1 MSGKT
6 MLRCGTALTT
16 CLLLVSVSA
25 AQEFGEIADA
35 FRRNLDALRGYSWT
49 SKIEYR
55 IDGAL
60 RSTEVYRM
68 HLDSEGSAQ
77 RGEQLLFAHLGVAF
91 EGLVL
96 DVVRQLA
103 HLRDRHVLELVKSM
117 RHLNLSLWARPFG
130 ALP

>member
-68 HLDSEGSAQ
+68 HLDSEGKLLGRAQ
-77 RGEQLLFAHLGVAF
+77 LPVGFTPHDVIEGRMVGVWRDD
-91 EGLVL
+91 L
-96 DVVRQLA
+96 DVEYVQVWTIQLP
-103 HLRDRHVLELVKSM
+103 SG
-117 RHLNLSLWARPFG
+117 G
-130 ALP
+130 AP